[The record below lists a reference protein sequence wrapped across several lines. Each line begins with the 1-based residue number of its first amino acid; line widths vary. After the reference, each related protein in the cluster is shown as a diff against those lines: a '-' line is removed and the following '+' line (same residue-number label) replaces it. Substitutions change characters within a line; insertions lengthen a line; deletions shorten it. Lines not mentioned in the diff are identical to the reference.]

1 VEMPE
6 AAKGAVVLIV
16 EDEALVRMSAADIL
30 QEAGFHVVESR
41 DGMEA
46 LALLEIRDDIAAMFT
61 DIAMPNING
70 VDLAKI
76 VRERWPQ
83 VGVVLS
89 SGALPE
95 GIPQKLPNHVR
106 FLAKPYTPRKLVQAI
121 EAVLPETGGPVTI
134 KSQPTLPPGRE
145 FGAGGIAHPLPEP
158 EE

>member
-46 LALLEIRDDIAAMFT
+46 LALLEIRDDVAAMFT
-61 DIAMPNING
+61 DLAMPNMNG

-76 VRERWPQ
+76 VSERWPQ
-83 VGVVLS
+83 VGVVLC

-106 FLAKPYTPRKLVQAI
+106 FLAKPYT
-121 EAVLPETGGPVTI
+121 
-134 KSQPTLPPGRE
+134 S
-145 FGAGGIAHPLPEP
+145 
-158 EE
+158 